1 MSVAS
6 IQCYTMDLESSLKQ
20 AGTTRSSSL
29 DRHLNAFDIQPR
41 TRLVFG
47 EGKIYELGNIVR
59 DLGGA
64 RVLIVTDPG
73 IVAAGHFDLALKVL
87 EEAELKVFVF
97 DQVHENPTTAD
108 VAACVEIASSNQID
122 IFVGLGG
129 GSSMDTAKG
138 CNFILTN
145 GGRMQDYW
153 GIGKASHPML
163 PMVAVPTTSG
173 TGSECQSFAL
183 IADEL
188 SHQKMACGDSKA
200 AAKVAILDPALT
212 VSQPR
217 RVTAC
222 TGMDALTHALETAV
236 TRKRT
241 LYSSMHA
248 LEAFKLLL
256 PNLPIVLD
264 KPEDLV
270 ARGKMQLGAALAG
283 IAIENSMLGAA
294 HATANPLT
302 AGFDVIH
309 GMAVGVMMPHV
320 IRWNASCKATAN
332 SYAQLAR
339 ETCVA
344 SSHDSVPHSVN
355 KLVTAIEHIL
365 EVTEI
370 PSTLSSHGVGE
381 KDIDQLAEGA
391 SQQWTGNFN
400 PVDMTQAD
408 YRSLYSLA
416 LS

>member
-1 MSVAS
+1 
-6 IQCYTMDLESSLKQ
+6 MDLDTSSKQ
-20 AGTTRSSSL
+20 TGSAQSSEL
-29 DRHLNAFDIQPR
+29 DWQLNAFDVQPR
-41 TRLVFG
+41 IRLVFG
-47 EGKIYELGNIVR
+47 EGKINELGDISR
-59 DLGGA
+59 ELGGT
-64 RVLIVTDPG
+64 RVLVVTDPG
-73 IVAAGHFDLALKVL
+73 IVAAGHFDLALKIL
-87 EEAELKVFVF
+87 EEAGLKVFVF
-97 DQVHENPTTAD
+97 DKVHENPTTAD
-108 VAACVEIASSNQID
+108 VSACVEVARSNKID
-122 IFVGLGG
+122 LLVGLGG

-145 GGRMQDYW
+145 GGCMQDYW
-153 GIGKASHPML
+153 GIGKASQQML

-183 IADEL
+183 IADEK
-188 SHQKMACGDSKA
+188 SHQKMACGDPKA
-200 AAKVAILDPALT
+200 AAKVSILDPGLT

-241 LYSSMHA
+241 LYSWMHA

-256 PNLPIVLD
+256 PNLTLVLK
-264 KPEDLV
+264 KPDDLV

-302 AGFDVIH
+302 ARFDIVH

-320 IRWNASCKATAN
+320 IRWNARDEATAN

-339 ETCVA
+339 ETHVG
-344 SSHDSVPHSVN
+344 SSHDSVTDSVH
-355 KLVTAIEHIL
+355 KLVAALENIL
-365 EVTEI
+365 KVTEI
-370 PSTLSSHGVGE
+370 PSTLSAHGIQE
-381 KDIDQLAEGA
+381 KDLDKLAEGA

-400 PVDMTQAD
+400 PIEITRAD
-408 YRSLYSLA
+408 YRNLYTLA
-416 LS
+416 SA

>member
-1 MSVAS
+1 
-6 IQCYTMDLESSLKQ
+6 MDLESSLNQ
-20 AGTTRSSSL
+20 SGATQSSKMDWQLS
-29 DRHLNAFDIQPR
+29 AFDVQPR
-41 TRLVFG
+41 IRLVFG
-47 EGKIYELGNIVR
+47 EGKINELGDIAR
-59 DLGGA
+59 ELGGT
-64 RVLIVTDPG
+64 RVLVVTDPG
-73 IVAAGHFDLALKVL
+73 IVAAGHFDLALKIL
-87 EEAELKVFVF
+87 EEAGLKVFVF
-97 DQVHENPTTAD
+97 DRVHENPTTAD
-108 VAACVEIASSNQID
+108 VAACVEVARSNQID
-122 IFVGLGG
+122 LFVGLGG

-153 GIGKASHPML
+153 GIGKASQPML

-183 IADEL
+183 IADEA
-188 SHQKMACGDSKA
+188 SHQKMACGDPKA
-200 AAKVAILDPALT
+200 AAKVSILDPTLT

-241 LYSSMHA
+241 LYSWMHA

-256 PNLPIVLD
+256 PNLPVVLK
-264 KPEDLV
+264 KPDDLV
-270 ARGKMQLGAALAG
+270 VRGKMQLGAALAG

-302 AGFDVIH
+302 AGFDVVH

-320 IRWNASCKATAN
+320 IRWNARDEVTAN

-339 ETCVA
+339 ETHVA
-344 SSHDSVPHSVN
+344 SSHDEVSDSVN
-355 KLVTAIEHIL
+355 KLVAALEQIL
-365 EVTEI
+365 KVTEI
-370 PSTLSSHGVGE
+370 PSTLSAHGVQE
-381 KDIDQLAEGA
+381 KDLDKLAEGA

-400 PVDMTQAD
+400 PIEISQAD
-408 YRSLYSLA
+408 YRSLYALA
-416 LS
+416 LG

>member
-1 MSVAS
+1 
-6 IQCYTMDLESSLKQ
+6 MDLESSLNQ
-20 AGTTRSSSL
+20 SGATQSSKMDWQLS
-29 DRHLNAFDIQPR
+29 AFDVQPR
-41 TRLVFG
+41 IRLVFG
-47 EGKIYELGNIVR
+47 EGKINELGDIACE
-59 DLGGA
+59 LGGT
-64 RVLIVTDPG
+64 RVLVVTDPG
-73 IVAAGHFDLALKVL
+73 IVAAGHFDLALKIL
-87 EEAELKVFVF
+87 EEAGLKVFVF

-108 VAACVEIASSNQID
+108 VAACVEIARSNQID
-122 IFVGLGG
+122 LFVGLGG

-145 GGRMQDYW
+145 GGRMHDYW
-153 GIGKASHPML
+153 GIGKASQPML

-183 IADEL
+183 IADES
-188 SHQKMACGDSKA
+188 SHQKMACGDPKA
-200 AAKVAILDPALT
+200 AAKVSILDPALT
-212 VSQPR
+212 LSQPR

-241 LYSSMHA
+241 LYSWMHA

-256 PNLPIVLD
+256 PNLPVVLK
-264 KPEDLV
+264 KPDDLV

-302 AGFDVIH
+302 AGFDVVH

-320 IRWNASCKATAN
+320 IRWNARDETTAK

-339 ETCVA
+339 ETHLA
-344 SSHDSVPHSVN
+344 SSHDSVSDSVN
-355 KLVTAIEHIL
+355 KLVAAIERIL

-370 PSTLSSHGVGE
+370 PSTLNAHGVQE
-381 KDIDQLAEGA
+381 KDLDKLAEGA
-391 SQQWTGNFN
+391 AQQWTGNFN
-400 PVDMTQAD
+400 PIEISQAD
-408 YRSLYSLA
+408 YRCLYALA
-416 LS
+416 LG